1 MNVKRFLI
9 LLGALL
15 LTLGAL
21 AACDGAEESQKTP
34 YSFAVGSA
42 IVEIDGEAEA
52 ILQEIGPWS
61 TYDESPSCAFEGLD
75 KTYYF
80 GSFYLQTYPQGDKD
94 YVFGFWFADDSVSTN
109 ENIYIGAPQAQV
121 EAAYGADSYNGTN
134 AYILTKGET
143 KLTVILTDG
152 VVSSI
157 QYDALFD

>member
-21 AACDGAEESQKTP
+21 VACDGAEESQKTP

-75 KTYYF
+75 KMYGYGPF
-80 GSFYLQTYPQGDKD
+80 DVATYPLEDKD
-94 YVFGFWFADDSVSTN
+94 YIFAVYLNDDTCATREGIRVGDTRD
-109 ENIYIGAPQAQV
+109 AVLQ
-121 EAAYGADSYNGTN
+121 AYGTPDEESDTYLRYAASGMTLSFLLKNGTVTN
-134 AYILTKGET
+134 
-143 KLTVILTDG
+143 
-152 VVSSI
+152 I
-157 QYDALFD
+157 QYVKNT